1 MNATEA
7 HELVEFFTTTT
18 TTITSEPQ
26 QTERGSKTSNVVSS
40 DEFIDLKKRR
50 VKHYG
55 YEFRYGTNDCDLT
68 QPLTEPDKRMP
79 ELCNRLIERMLA
91 DNLIHARP
99 DQLTVNFYEP
109 GHGIGKFLT
118 KSSES

>member
-18 TTITSEPQ
+18 SEQRGQNEQQSTS
-26 QTERGSKTSNVVSS
+26 SNVVSS

-79 ELCNRLIERMLA
+79 ELCSRLIERMLA

-109 GHGIGKFLT
+109 GHGIGKLFV
-118 KSSES
+118 